1 MVWFFDVTNRLFI
14 RRSSNFIYSYVC
26 YLFQVHPIEIT
37 ESTKS
42 PNTNLSTPWTV
53 ESGTMCELDVF
64 VGNYAIIDWEVYSL
78 WLSGRSI
85 AEAGP
90 VQDFSV
96 RGGHEIH
103 IQGVPN

>member
-1 MVWFFDVTNRLFI
+1 MLF
-14 RRSSNFIYSYVC
+14 YVC
-26 YLFQVHPIEIT
+26 YLFQVHPIDIT

-85 AEAGP
+85 AEA
-90 VQDFSV
+90 VTVFVKDNRALISDFHVSQDIIVSDFEGCQKIYTKISTY
-96 RGGHEIH
+96 
-103 IQGVPN
+103 